1 MPKSL
6 RVELSRRHFIAAAI
20 PLIACRSNS
29 PSADTHTPPCPF
41 TSAPDAPTSPP
52 APAPVQLEVVKL
64 GTLSETDR
72 GGTAVVLLHG
82 FGARG
87 DDLVPLAHRIM
98 QPRTQLFVPSAPL
111 PQGPNGRAW
120 WRFDPEHPL
129 RTWAGN
135 TPADYRPNTDVLVAR
150 AAVQALLRRIRTQYS
165 PERLAIAGFS
175 QGGMLALDVALA
187 QDPPIERVASL
198 SGLLLPEST
207 ESLKRFH
214 GRALRPSG
222 TYSDGT
228 KYFTSHGY
236 ARATRFFV
244 SHGRADTV
252 LPFEG
257 AEATRA
263 QLTEAELPVTFV
275 PFDGGHE
282 IPPEVVSALT
292 KFLFD

>member
-6 RVELSRRHFIAAAI
+6 RVELSRRHFIAATV

-29 PSADTHTPPCPF
+29 GSAETQIPPSPF
-41 TSAPDAPTSPP
+41 ASAPDAPTAPP
-52 APAPVQLEVVKL
+52 APAPVELEVVKL
-64 GTLSETDR
+64 GTLSEADR
-72 GGTAVVLLHG
+72 GGTAAVLLHG

-87 DDLVPLAHRIM
+87 DDLVPLANRIM
-98 QPRTQLFVPSAPL
+98 QPRTRFFVPSAPL
-111 PQGPNGRAW
+111 PQGPAGRAW
-120 WRFDPEHPL
+120 WRFNPEHPL
-129 RTWAGN
+129 RTWAGKA
-135 TPADYRPNTDVLVAR
+135 PVDYRPNTDVFVAR
-150 AAVQALLRRIRTQYS
+150 ASVQALLRKIRTEYS

-187 QDPPIERVASL
+187 QDPHVERVASL
-198 SGLLLPEST
+198 SGLLLPESI
-207 ESLKRFH
+207 ESLKHFH

-228 KYFTSHGY
+228 KYFAKHGY
-236 ARATRFFV
+236 YRATRFFV
-244 SHGRADTV
+244 SHGRSDTV
-252 LPFEG
+252 LPFEA
-257 AEATRA
+257 AEATRT